1 MYLCNNGRSMT
12 AMRCTACCSRAIRPG
27 EIPRWQ
33 HQRVDLATGQ
43 ITDLYRECNGR
54 PCAPNDLVMDGEGGF
69 WFTDNGITD
78 VLGAR
83 TRDLTAITTLGVTAR

>member
-1 MYLCNNGRSMT
+1 
-12 AMRCTACCSRAIRPG
+12 
-27 EIPRWQ
+27 
-33 HQRVDLATGQ
+33 
-43 ITDLYRECNGR
+43 
-54 PCAPNDLVMDGEGGF
+54 MDGEGGF